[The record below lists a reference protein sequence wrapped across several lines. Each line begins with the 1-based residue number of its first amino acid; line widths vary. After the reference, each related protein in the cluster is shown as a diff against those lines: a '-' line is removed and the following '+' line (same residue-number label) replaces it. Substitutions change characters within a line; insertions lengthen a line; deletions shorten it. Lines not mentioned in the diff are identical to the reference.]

1 MANSFLGG
9 SEMGIRAEMI
19 GMNNKL
25 VQAELAAQKTASKE
39 ITASGKIKQTDKKYL
54 DEVRKTA
61 IEFESVFLGYML
73 KQMKKTVPA
82 DPLFG
87 ESVAKDIFQDMQY
100 DNMAKEM
107 AKAGGIGLA
116 TILYNQL
123 SKVNNGEGK

>member
-1 MANSFLGG
+1 MANNFLGS

-25 VQAELAAQKTASKE
+25 IQAELAAKKTAAVE
-39 ITASGKIKQTDKKYL
+39 INGVKNAKQPDKKYL
-54 DEVRKTA
+54 NEIKKA
-61 IEFESVFLGYML
+61 SIEFESVFLGYML
-73 KQMKKTVPA
+73 KQMKKTVPS

-100 DNMAKEM
+100 DNMAREM

-123 SKVNNGEGK
+123 SKVNNGEIK

>member
-1 MANSFLGG
+1 MANNFLGS

-25 VQAELAAQKTASKE
+25 IQAELAAKKTAAVE
-39 ITASGKIKQTDKKYL
+39 INAVKNAKQPDKKYL
-54 DEVRKTA
+54 NEIKKA
-61 IEFESVFLGYML
+61 SIEFESVFLGYML
-73 KQMKKTVPA
+73 KQMKKTVPS

-100 DNMAKEM
+100 DNMAREM

-123 SKVNNGEGK
+123 SKVNNGEIK